1 MTIPISPIPNNP
13 IAENHEWRD
22 WFFKLYT
29 YTTTAGSQAFNG
41 LNFLGSNITSIV
53 TRNHNDLTLIQGG
66 DSLNRYHLTSAEH
79 ASVASLPTFGT
90 MATQN
95 TTSYSTT
102 GTDTTYSYRAN
113 NLSDLGSA
121 STARTNL
128 GLGTLATQSAS
139 AVAITGGT
147 ATVTIGLT
155 NTTSTT
161 VGVAGIATVPPL
173 PVGYIAIT
181 IGGTA
186 YKMPYYNV

>member
-13 IAENHEWRD
+13 IGESHEWRD

-29 YTTTAGSQAFNG
+29 YTTSAGSQAFNG
-41 LNFLGSNITSIV
+41 LSFLGSNITSIV

-66 DSLNRYHLTSAEH
+66 DPLNRYHLTSAEY

-95 TTSYSTT
+95 
-102 GTDTTYSYRAN
+102 
-113 NLSDLGSA
+113 
-121 STARTNL
+121 
-128 GLGTLATQSAS
+128 AS

-147 ATVTIGLT
+147 ITATVGLT
-155 NTTSTT
+155 NATGTT
-161 VGVAGIATVPPL
+161 VGAAGTATVPPL
-173 PVGYIAIT
+173 PVGYVAIT
-181 IGGTA
+181 IGGVA

>member
-1 MTIPISPIPNNP
+1 MSSLIPPPNNP
-13 IAENHEWRD
+13 VGNTHEWRD
-22 WFFKLYT
+22 WFFKVYIFL
-29 YTTTAGSQAFNG
+29 TTASANAFNG
-41 LNFLGSNITSIV
+41 LSFLGSNITSIV

-95 TTSYSTT
+95 
-102 GTDTTYSYRAN
+102 
-113 NLSDLGSA
+113 
-121 STARTNL
+121 
-128 GLGTLATQSAS
+128 AS

-147 ATVTIGLT
+147 ATVTLGLT
-155 NTTSTT
+155 NTTGTT
-161 VGVAGIATVPPL
+161 VGAAGTATVPPL

>member
-13 IAENHEWRD
+13 IAENHEWRE
-22 WFFKLYT
+22 WFFKLYQ
-29 YTTTAGSQAFNG
+29 YTTQSGSQAFNG
-41 LNFLGSNITSIV
+41 LNFLGSNIVSIV

-95 TTSYSTT
+95 
-102 GTDTTYSYRAN
+102 
-113 NLSDLGSA
+113 
-121 STARTNL
+121 
-128 GLGTLATQSAS
+128 AS

-147 ATVTIGLT
+147 ATVTLGLT
-155 NTTSTT
+155 NTTGTT
-161 VGVAGIATVPPL
+161 VGAAGTATVPPL
-173 PVGYIAIT
+173 PVGYVAIT
-181 IGGTA
+181 IGGVA

>member
-53 TRNHNDLTLIQGG
+53 TRNHNDLTMIQGG
-66 DSLNRYHLTSAEH
+66 DSLNRYHLTSAEYT
-79 ASVASLPTFGT
+79 SVASLPTFGT

-95 TTSYSTT
+95 
-102 GTDTTYSYRAN
+102 
-113 NLSDLGSA
+113 
-121 STARTNL
+121 
-128 GLGTLATQSAS
+128 AS

-147 ATVTIGLT
+147 ATVTLGLT
-155 NTTSTT
+155 NTTGTT
-161 VGVAGIATVPPL
+161 VGAAGAATVPPL

>member
-41 LNFLGSNITSIV
+41 LDFLGSNITSIV

-66 DSLNRYHLTSAEH
+66 DSLNRYHLTSAEY

-95 TTSYSTT
+95 
-102 GTDTTYSYRAN
+102 
-113 NLSDLGSA
+113 
-121 STARTNL
+121 
-128 GLGTLATQSAS
+128 AS

-147 ATVTIGLT
+147 VTATVDLT
-155 NTTSTT
+155 NTTGTT
-161 VGVAGIATVPPL
+161 VGATGTASALPAQ
-173 PVGYIAIT
+173 PVGYVAIT
-181 IGGTA
+181 IGGVA